1 LATLVDIEEEKKKL
15 LTKKEE
21 LENEILR
28 CDRMLNN
35 PNFLAK
41 APEAKIN
48 EERMK
53 RANYQ
58 EQLDEV
64 LRLLRNF

>member
-1 LATLVDIEEEKKKL
+1 
-15 LTKKEE
+15 
-21 LENEILR
+21 
-28 CDRMLNN
+28 MLNN